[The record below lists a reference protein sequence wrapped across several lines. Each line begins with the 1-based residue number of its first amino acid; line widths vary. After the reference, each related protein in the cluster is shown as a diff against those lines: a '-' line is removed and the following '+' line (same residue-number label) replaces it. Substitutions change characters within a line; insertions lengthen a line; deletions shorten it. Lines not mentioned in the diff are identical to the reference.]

1 MTSLPSDRRRR
12 PRISTMMLAQIR
24 VAGDPPEVTR
34 VRDLSECG
42 LKIASKRPLRPGQN
56 LKVRLP
62 SMEGW
67 VLARV
72 AWAARGV
79 AGVAFLSAVD
89 LTALSNLRPAL
100 RIGFIEPKAREGTT
114 AKISGEADGGEK
126 APAGMAARMR

>member
-1 MTSLPSDRRRR
+1 
-12 PRISTMMLAQIR
+12 MMLAQIR

-79 AGVAFLSAVD
+79 AGVAFLSAVQ
-89 LTALSNLRPAL
+89 PAAGAQNRL
-100 RIGFIEPKAREGTT
+100 HRAEGPR
-114 AKISGEADGGEK
+114 GHYG
-126 APAGMAARMR
+126 